1 MSETA
6 SACAGGRHRALPAN
20 GPILVTICS
29 REWDTCQKQLLT
41 ADRSVCVGALWW
53 PGAGHA
59 AGPQECQPCAWCGG
73 RQRENPV
80 PHLHTGRVL
89 TNTFCFPGHRFYLL
103 SLSWAEETAG
113 FPVVKEEMPEKSW
126 SKSKT
131 SCGEYPPPPGIS
143 VVGEMALGMFL
154 ALLERV
160 SPCVW
165 H

>member
-73 RQRENPV
+73 RRRENPV

-89 TNTFCFPGHRFYLL
+89 TDTFCLSGHRFHLL

-113 FPVVKEEMPEKSW
+113 FPVVKEEMPEQSW

-131 SCGEYPPPPGIS
+131 PVVNTPGHLCSGGNGTGHVPCS
-143 VVGEMALGMFL
+143 VGKRVPMCVALK
-154 ALLERV
+154 
-160 SPCVW
+160 
-165 H
+165 